1 MLRHTL
7 ACIFIGKNL
16 MNKAKKEDYAKLK
29 SGIIKFSREDLTKHF
44 NKYIQEIIIKKWDG
58 NRKLKE
64 YLKGD
69 INDFVVDLKNGAEHN
84 CLEKVVVL

>member
-16 MNKAKKEDYAKLK
+16 MNEAKKEDYAKLK
-29 SGIIKFSREDLTKHF
+29 SGVIKFSREDLTKCF

-58 NRKLKE
+58 NRKLE
-64 YLKGD
+64 ED
-69 INDFVVDLKNGAEHN
+69 INDFVVDFKNGAEHN

>member
-1 MLRHTL
+1 
-7 ACIFIGKNL
+7 

-58 NRKLKE
+58 NGKLEE

>member
-1 MLRHTL
+1 
-7 ACIFIGKNL
+7 

-29 SGIIKFSREDLTKHF
+29 SGVIKFSREDLTKCF

-58 NRKLKE
+58 NRKLEE
-64 YLKGD
+64 YLKGA
-69 INDFVVDLKNGAEHN
+69 INDFVVDFKNGAEHN

>member
-1 MLRHTL
+1 
-7 ACIFIGKNL
+7 

-29 SGIIKFSREDLTKHF
+29 SGIIKFSREDLTKCF

-58 NRKLKE
+58 NRKLEE

-69 INDFVVDLKNGAEHN
+69 INDFVADLKNGVEHN

>member
-7 ACIFIGKNL
+7 ACLFIGKKL

-29 SGIIKFSREDLTKHF
+29 SGIIKFSREDLTKCF

-58 NRKLKE
+58 NRKLEE

-69 INDFVVDLKNGAEHN
+69 INDFVVDLKN
-84 CLEKVVVL
+84 

>member
-1 MLRHTL
+1 
-7 ACIFIGKNL
+7 

-29 SGIIKFSREDLTKHF
+29 SGIIKFSREDLTKCF

-58 NRKLKE
+58 NRKLEE

-69 INDFVVDLKNGAEHN
+69 INDFVVDFKNGAEHN

>member
-1 MLRHTL
+1 
-7 ACIFIGKNL
+7 

-58 NRKLKE
+58 NRKLEE
-64 YLKGD
+64 YL
-69 INDFVVDLKNGAEHN
+69 NDFVVDLKNGAEHN